1 MKTINLE
8 EANEFVHLQ
17 QCKLVILSML
27 QRIVL
32 FLIFFTLYTF
42 AYSQVPFREIYTTW
56 EDFLEH
62 YTDEERLSND
72 EIEHLSLLKE
82 QPINLNTTDKEELL
96 QLPFLSEE
104 QIDSLLAYR
113 QMKRHFLT
121 LGELQFISGWDALTR
136 RFTSL
141 FT

>member
-1 MKTINLE
+1 
-8 EANEFVHLQ
+8 
-17 QCKLVILSML
+17 ML

-32 FLIFFTLYTF
+32 FLIFFTLSTF
-42 AYSQVPFREIYTTW
+42 VYSQVPFREIYTTW

-62 YTDEERLSND
+62 YTDEKRFSND

-82 QPINLNTTDKEELL
+82 QPINLNTTDKEGLL

-113 QMKRHFLT
+113 QMKRHFLKM
-121 LGELQFISGWDALTR
+121 FY
-136 RFTSL
+136 
-141 FT
+141 